1 MFHTL
6 RGRVTATYFVVVIV
20 SLLLASAFFLVF
32 LTRYIRNRDREDLRK
47 QVGAVAQ
54 DIGQVVQATE
64 RLFSQEN
71 GASAV
76 PGEAPPGV
84 PPVDE
89 QAAATSLVTNFLNT
103 ESQVL
108 QVKLAVVSPDGQ
120 VVAESEGRPS
130 FGADTLQLP
139 PDIFS
144 YRGARITERFF
155 QRLGRSYVFAT
166 APTTLTTGGSGF
178 LLAIKPVEQVR
189 HFAGALIL
197 YVVVAGLMALA
208 ISMGLSFYLS
218 SAISQPVRAVTEA
231 ARAMAAGDYSQE
243 VEVKGSDETAELA
256 RDFNMMASRVR
267 TAYDLQRNFV
277 GNVSHELRTPLT
289 SIEGFSQALLDGVS
303 TSPEERKRSL
313 EIINHESKRLVR
325 VLRDL
330 LLLSQIDA
338 GEVKLEKKKI
348 DLVDFMRNLANL
360 YATRAQDAGVVLN
373 VDLPGSLEFSTD
385 PDRLE
390 RVVTNLLENAIKYT
404 GAGGS
409 VKLRAQ
415 APDDRVRIDISDTG
429 AGIPEDQL
437 ERIFDRF
444 HRVEQSRAQKHG
456 GSGLGLSISKELV
469 ETLGGTIEVAS
480 AVGQGSTFTVVLP
493 VDGG

>member
-1 MFHTL
+1 
-6 RGRVTATYFVVVIV
+6 
-20 SLLLASAFFLVF
+20 
-32 LTRYIRNRDREDLRK
+32 
-47 QVGAVAQ
+47 
-54 DIGQVVQATE
+54 
-64 RLFSQEN
+64 
-71 GASAV
+71 
-76 PGEAPPGV
+76 
-84 PPVDE
+84 
-89 QAAATSLVTNFLNT
+89 
-103 ESQVL
+103 
-108 QVKLAVVSPDGQ
+108 
-120 VVAESEGRPS
+120 
-130 FGADTLQLP
+130 
-139 PDIFS
+139 
-144 YRGARITERFF
+144 
-155 QRLGRSYVFAT
+155 
-166 APTTLTTGGSGF
+166 
-178 LLAIKPVEQVR
+178 
-189 HFAGALIL
+189 
-197 YVVVAGLMALA
+197 
-208 ISMGLSFYLS
+208 
-218 SAISQPVRAVTEA
+218 
-231 ARAMAAGDYSQE
+231 
-243 VEVKGSDETAELA
+243 
-256 RDFNMMASRVR
+256 VR

-338 GEVKLEKKKI
+338 GEVKPEKKKV

-360 YATRAQDAGVVLN
+360 YTTRAQDAGVVLN
-373 VDLPGSLEFSTD
+373 VDLPGSLEVNTD

-390 RVVTNLLENAIKYT
+390 RVMTNLLENAIKYT

-415 APDDRVRIDISDTG
+415 APDDSVRIDISDTG
-429 AGIPEDQL
+429 PGIPEDQL

-480 AVGQGSTFTVVLP
+480 TVGQGSTFTVVLP